1 MKKNNLNMKFL
12 KISSVWAQQ
21 MSVQLNEIP
30 SNLDHQDKHLPTV
43 LPTATARRSVV
54 MSCAEGNRKG

>member
-1 MKKNNLNMKFL
+1 MKFL